1 MQEKLYEKDEENKFE
16 DKQFDQSLAA
26 TKEKS
31 KNGDYQNPIAI
42 LKLRLAKIVATN
54 KEKKRLM
61 DQYLRN
67 VKVIEDAFEQIK
79 EATGITSIEEIVTSF
94 IKAEEQN
101 YSLLNYVNRLG
112 TETDVLEDSN
122 REIKEQIE
130 RIIERKSMSS
140 AEREALKTSM
150 EDECKFLEA
159 EIERLNNEAEAT
171 KKMFRN
177 IQEHVQIMVEL
188 FKRSKFFLSVAS
200 RMSYDDGIVYTEN
213 NIVSYLAELEEHICS
228 LITYSAFKKDD
239 PNAAISAIPLNQL
252 NHKEFGKKE
261 LDIEPPQPTS
271 YADGVLDKNFDQ
283 FKEKDYM
290 NYFQKVVQEEAKT
303 NNQNRMAASSGISNP
318 NALGAGGESGFD
330 QDEQPGYD

>member
-1 MQEKLYEKDEENKFE
+1 
-16 DKQFDQSLAA
+16 
-26 TKEKS
+26 
-31 KNGDYQNPIAI
+31 
-42 LKLRLAKIVATN
+42 
-54 KEKKRLM
+54 
-61 DQYLRN
+61 
-67 VKVIEDAFEQIK
+67 
-79 EATGITSIEEIVTSF
+79 
-94 IKAEEQN
+94 
-101 YSLLNYVNRLG
+101 
-112 TETDVLEDSN
+112 
-122 REIKEQIE
+122 
-130 RIIERKSMSS
+130 
-140 AEREALKTSM
+140 M

-290 NYFQKVVQEEAKT
+290 NYFQKVV
-303 NNQNRMAASSGISNP
+303 
-318 NALGAGGESGFD
+318 
-330 QDEQPGYD
+330 